1 MEGERG
7 LLKEVDDFIFSLRLG
22 EPDSFGNLTAF
33 PLYSEYSRVDW
44 YTLLDEAINT
54 KKFIVTEIN
63 EAGRVPELKVLNGL
77 DTDVLILDGE
87 ELVGAKQNRIVNTTI
102 IIGRGK
108 EVVVPVSCVEH
119 GRWSYKSKDFKP
131 SKSYLYAGLRS
142 KKSKS
147 VHENLMACRSYHS
160 DQNEIWNDIREKSMR
175 FSVSSETESMNDIY
189 KSNDKKI
196 EEYEKAF
203 KLHPEQVG
211 FIALIDQK
219 VVGSDIFGM
228 KSVLPKV
235 YNKILRGY
243 ILDAL
248 DRDRKDEGSI
258 PPDKYVLAGEVKRFL
273 DQVRA
278 TKKNSFKSVGEGDDI
293 RFEGNQVNGFALVN
307 KDEIVHL
314 AAFAQ

>member
-1 MEGERG
+1 MEGEKKRM
-7 LLKEVDDFIFSLRLG
+7 KEVDDFIFSLRLG
-22 EPDSFGNLTAF
+22 EPDSFGNLTVF
-33 PLYSEYSRVDW
+33 PLYSEYSRVDG
-44 YTLLDEAINT
+44 YTLLDKAINT

-63 EAGRVPELKVLNGL
+63 EAGRVPELKVSNEL

-102 IIGRGK
+102 IIGRGR
-108 EVVVPVSCVEH
+108 EVAIPVSCVEQ
-119 GRWSYKSKDFKP
+119 GRWSYKSNDFRA
-131 SKSYLYAGLRS
+131 SNACLYAGLRS

-147 VHENLMACRSYHS
+147 VHENLMACCSYHS

-189 KSNDKKI
+189 KSYDKKI

-203 KLHPEQVG
+203 KIHPEQVG
-211 FIALIDQK
+211 FVALIDQR

-248 DRDRKDEGSI
+248 DRDKTDEHSVR
-258 PPDKYVLAGEVKRFL
+258 PDKYVLAGEVKRFL
-273 DQVRA
+273 DQAKA

-293 RFEGNQVNGFALVN
+293 RFEGGKVNGFALVN
-307 KDEIVHL
+307 RDEIIHL
-314 AAFAQ
+314 AAFAE

>member
-1 MEGERG
+1 MEGEKGRM
-7 LLKEVDDFIFSLRLG
+7 KEVDDFISSLSLG
-22 EPDSFGNLTAF
+22 EPDSFGNLTVF
-33 PLYSEYSRVDW
+33 PMFSEYSRVDG

-63 EAGRVPELKVLNGL
+63 EVGRVPELKVLNEL

-108 EVVVPVSCVEH
+108 EVVIPVSCVEQ

-131 SKSYLYAGLRS
+131 SKSFLYAGLRGR
-142 KKSKS
+142 KAKS
-147 VHENLMACRSYHS
+147 VYESLMACCSYHS
-160 DQNEIWNDIREKSMR
+160 DQNEIWSDIREKSMR
-175 FSVSSETESMNDIY
+175 FSVNSDTESMNDIY
-189 KSNDKKI
+189 KSYDKKI

-203 KLHPEQVG
+203 RLHPEQVG
-211 FIALIDQK
+211 FIALIDQR
-219 VVGSDIFGM
+219 VVGSDFFGM

-235 YNKILRGY
+235 YNKMLRGY

-248 DRDRKDEGSI
+248 DRDKTDEHSVR
-258 PPDKYVLAGEVKRFL
+258 PDKYVLAGEVKRFIE
-273 DQVRA
+273 QVKA

-307 KDEIVHL
+307 RDEIIHL
-314 AAFAQ
+314 AAFAE

>member
-1 MEGERG
+1 MEGQRYM
-7 LLKEVDDFIFSLRLG
+7 KEVDDFISSLRLG
-22 EPDSFGNLTAF
+22 EPDRFENLTVF
-33 PLYSEYSRVDW
+33 PLFSEYSRVDG

-63 EAGRVPELKVLNGL
+63 EAGRVPELKVRNEL

-87 ELVGAKQNRIVNTTI
+87 ELVGAKQNRIVNTTV

-108 EVVVPVSCVEH
+108 EVVIPVSCVER

-131 SKSYLYAGLRS
+131 SKSYLYAGLRGR
-142 KKSKS
+142 KAKS
-147 VHENLMACRSYHS
+147 VHESLMACCSYHS
-160 DQNEIWNDIREKSMR
+160 DQNEIWNDIREKATR

-189 KSNDKKI
+189 KSYDKKI

-203 KLHPEQVG
+203 KIHPEQVG

-219 VVGSDIFGM
+219 VVGSDILGM

-248 DRDRKDEGSI
+248 DRDRKDEGSV

-273 DQVRA
+273 DQVKA

-293 RFEGNQVNGFALVN
+293 RFEGHQVNGFALVN
-307 KDEIVHL
+307 KDQMVHL
-314 AAFAQ
+314 AAFAE

>member
-1 MEGERG
+1 MEGQRYM
-7 LLKEVDDFIFSLRLG
+7 KEVDDFISSLRLG
-22 EPDSFGNLTAF
+22 EPDSFRNLTVF
-33 PLYSEYSRVDW
+33 PLYSEYSRVDG

-54 KKFIVTEIN
+54 KKFLVTEIN
-63 EAGRVPELKVLNGL
+63 EAGRVPELKVLNEL
-77 DTDVLILDGE
+77 DSDVLILDGE

-108 EVVVPVSCVEH
+108 EVFIPVSCVEQ

-131 SKSYLYAGLRS
+131 SKSYLYAGLRE
-142 KKSKS
+142 KKAKS
-147 VHENLMACRSYHS
+147 VHESLMACCSYHS

-175 FSVSSETESMNDIY
+175 FSVESKTESMNDIY
-189 KSNDKKI
+189 KSYGKKI

-203 KLHPEQVG
+203 KIHPEQVG
-211 FIALIDQK
+211 FVALIDQR

-248 DRDRKDEGSI
+248 DRDRKDEGSV
-258 PPDKYVLAGEVKRFL
+258 PPDKDVLAGEVKRFL

-278 TKKNSFKSVGEGDDI
+278 TKKDSFKSVGEGDDI
-293 RFEGNQVNGFALVN
+293 RFEGNQVNGFVLVN
-307 KDEIVHL
+307 KDQMVHL
-314 AAFAQ
+314 AAFAG

>member
-1 MEGERG
+1 MEEKKGHI
-7 LLKEVDDFIFSLRLG
+7 KEVDDFISSLRLG
-22 EPDSFGNLTAF
+22 EPARFGNLTVF
-33 PLYSEYSRVDW
+33 PLYSDYSKVDG
-44 YTLLDEAINT
+44 YTLLEEAINT

-63 EAGRVPELKVLNGL
+63 EAGRVPELKVLNEL

-108 EVVVPVSCVEH
+108 EVVIPVSCVEQ
-119 GRWSYKSKDFKP
+119 GRWSYKSKNFKP

-147 VHENLMACRSYHS
+147 VHESLMACCSYHS

-175 FSVSSETESMNDIY
+175 FSVSSETKSMNDIY
-189 KSNDKKI
+189 KSYDKKI
-196 EEYEKAF
+196 EEYEKTLQ
-203 KLHPEQVG
+203 LHPEQVG
-211 FIALIDQK
+211 FIALIDRK

-228 KSVLPKV
+228 RSVLPKV

-248 DRDRKDEGSI
+248 DRDKTDKHSVQ
-258 PPDKYVLAGEVKRFL
+258 PDKYVLAGVVKKFL
-273 DQVRA
+273 ERVKA

-293 RFEGNQVNGFALVN
+293 RLESEHVNGFALVN

-314 AAFAQ
+314 AAFAE